1 MTCVVT
7 DPCINCQYGECLD
20 VCPADAFHR
29 GPNFMVINPH
39 SCINCTLCILACPVQ
54 AIAGDYELSPERRH
68 YVALNAELA
77 QCWPVAHSGQP
88 ALPDADF
95 WAEKTDKHELLT
107 R

>member
-39 SCINCTLCILACPVQ
+39 VCINCTLCVLACPVQ
-54 AIAGDYELSPERRH
+54 AIASDYELSPDRRH
-68 YVALNAELA
+68 YIALNDELS
-77 QCWPVAHSGQP
+77 QIWPVAASGAP
-88 ALPDADF
+88 ALPDADH
-95 WAEKTDKHELLT
+95 WAQRRDKHALLV